1 MKKKTSGSSL
11 AAVMITVSV
20 FSALLGVVVTVTRTQ
35 TGNSSRTATRSQAI
49 AYGDGIVES
58 LFDQWRDAMI
68 TATDQTDR
76 LLGRSTAQLQAM
88 LAAPDTASYPAPSG
102 ISLVS
107 WSVTAATPMLTP
119 STQADGRPTP
129 EQGATSRLRMRLY
142 YNARVE
148 VSYTNANGTDN
159 VVIER
164 PFIRGGRNLFDNFYF
179 GTVQETEFH
188 PGAPMYVDGPVYA
201 GGNLYSAHDFLTFLS
216 NVSFLGEHF
225 INYRKEDSRYGNT
238 DPTIDNAPSL
248 LTNNWDQNSPPRHG
262 HEEKLFDTKTEDLDK
277 AFLDD
282 PNSNDVDSDGN
293 KNNDGYHELIETPST
308 GSDPLQLDPSTSE
321 RLSENADYRIV
332 VDASNNV
339 VIYRGKDPTPL
350 STGDQQYVA
359 LRNSLILNTALK
371 DPRESGNTRVVSLD
385 VGALKTV
392 SEGASRKVV
401 DNVGGGDGLLLYIQD
416 TSVGTSVN
424 TVVKN
429 SATGAT
435 TNVTS
440 AKTRGV
446 KLINGGK
453 LPAGGLTIAT
463 PNTLYIQGDYNS
475 GKTSTVQPPS
485 NTTSTYTPPANK
497 PSPQAAG
504 YERVPAAVAADA
516 VNILSNAWNDANSL
530 SGIANRVA
538 SNTTVNTAVIAG
550 SVPSKD
556 GAYSGGIE
564 NFVRFHENWS
574 GKYFTIYGTLALLYN
589 SQQAKGIWGNAD
601 YNPPNR
607 RWYYD
612 TKFQDANPP
621 GFQVARVYERGRWTR
636 R

>member
-1 MKKKTSGSSL
+1 MKKNTSGSSL

-20 FSALLGVVVTVTRTQ
+20 FSALLGVIVTVTRTQ

-49 AYGDGIVES
+49 AYGDGIMES
-58 LFDQWRDAMI
+58 LFDQWRNAMI

-76 LLGRSTAQLQAM
+76 LLGRSTAQLQTM
-88 LAAPDTASYPAPSG
+88 LMPPNESSYPPPSG

-107 WSVTAATPMLTP
+107 WSVTAATPMLAPT
-119 STQADGRPTP
+119 TKADGRPTP

-148 VSYTNANGTDN
+148 VAFTGPSGTDN

-179 GTVQETEFH
+179 GTVQETEMH

-201 GGNLYSAHDFLTFLS
+201 GGNLYTAHDYLTYLS

-238 DPTIDNAPSL
+238 DPTIDNAPSY
-248 LTNNWDQNSPPRHG
+248 LTNNWDQDSPPRKG
-262 HEEKLFDTKTEDLDK
+262 HEQKLFDTKTEDLDK
-277 AFLDD
+277 KFLDD
-282 PNSNDVDSDGN
+282 PIANDVDSDAN
-293 KNNDGYHELIETPST
+293 KNNDGYHELIETKST

-321 RLSENADYRIV
+321 RLSENADYRITV
-332 VDASNNV
+332 NASNTV
-339 VIYRGKDPTPL
+339 TIYRGNDTAPLPTSDP
-350 STGDQQYVA
+350 QYVA
-359 LRNSLILNTALK
+359 IKNSLVLNTALK
-371 DPRESGNTRVVSLD
+371 DAREGDNTRVVALD

-392 SEGASRKVV
+392 SEGTSRKVV

-440 AKTRGV
+440 ARSRGV
-446 KLINGGK
+446 KLFNGGK

-475 GKTSTVQPPS
+475 GKSGSTQPQS
-485 NTTSTYTPPANK
+485 NTATSYTPPVNK
-497 PSPQAAG
+497 PSPQATG

-530 SGIANRVA
+530 TGIGTRVA
-538 SNTTVNTAVIAG
+538 SNSTVNTAIIAG
-550 SVPSKD
+550 SVPSIG
-556 GAYSGGIE
+556 GAYSGGVE
-564 NFVRFHENWS
+564 NFVRFHENWG

-589 SQQAKGIWGNAD
+589 SQQAKGKWGDAD
-601 YNPPNR
+601 YSPPNR

-621 GFQVARVYERGRWTR
+621 GFQIARVYERGRWTR